1 MVKSNTTIMTVG
13 ILVGLIFTWL
23 PCLEALSPMG
33 APMMSPGTPMP
44 MAPAPATDCT
54 TALFSLADCLG
65 FVQDGSNLTVPD
77 KACCPEL
84 AGLLKN
90 NPICLCGLITHADDY
105 SVNVTKALTLPSAC
119 KLQTPPLDACPA
131 TPGSAPTPG
140 SASEAPG
147 SASEAPGA
155 ASDAPGSTAG
165 PGPNGG
171 GTVSPVGSGNDGTN
185 GASGT
190 AVHDLSTIVCLALA
204 IFIAY
209 YF

>member
-1 MVKSNTTIMTVG
+1 MVKSNTTIMTVS
-13 ILVGLIFTWL
+13 ILVGLIFTAL

-44 MAPAPATDCT
+44 MKPALAPAPDCLTALTNVTDCLT
-54 TALFSLADCLG
+54 

-77 KACCPEL
+77 KACCPEF
-84 AGLLKN
+84 AGLLES
-90 NPICLCGLITHADDY
+90 NPICLCELIGQAKNY
-105 SVNVTKALTLPSAC
+105 AVNVTKALTLPSVC
-119 KLQTPPLDACPA
+119 KVQAPPVSACPA
-131 TPGSAPTPG
+131 PTP
-140 SASEAPG
+140 SSESEAPG
-147 SASEAPGA
+147 SASEAPG
-155 ASDAPGSTAG
+155 SEAG

-171 GTVSPVGSGNDGTN
+171 VAVSPAGSGNDGN

-190 AVHDLSTIVCLALA
+190 AVHDLSTIICLALA